1 VGATPDQLEREI
13 VEVRED
19 LARTITAI
27 EERVN
32 PKRVVKDNLQVV
44 IGVGLLVSALIAFKV
59 VRKHTGP

>member
-1 VGATPDQLEREI
+1 MGATPDQLEREI

-44 IGVGLLVSALIAFKV
+44 IGVALLVSALIAFKV

>member
-59 VRKHTGP
+59 VRKHTGS

>member
-1 VGATPDQLEREI
+1 MGATPDQLEREI

-59 VRKHTGP
+59 VRKHTGS